1 MTRALLDVNV
11 LLALVDEAHVDHPTV
26 HAWAANS
33 LADGWA
39 SCAIT
44 QNGFVRI
51 LSQPAYPGSVSVATA
66 VDLLRTSIAAGDHE
80 FWPCDMVMT
89 DPSVVESDALIGHR
103 QITDAYLLALAVHHG
118 GQFVTL
124 DRSVPMSAVPG
135 ATSEHLA
142 VISVD

>member
-1 MTRALLDVNV
+1 MTRAMLDVNV

-66 VDLLRTSIAAGDHE
+66 VDLLRTSIKAGDHE
-80 FWPCDMVMT
+80 FWPCDIVMT

-142 VISVD
+142 VISVG